1 MSDIDYHGFVAK
13 KRRLRENTF
22 VTESRLDNIVVG
34 TEIKYLNGT
43 ALCDLQPTDVMKLFR
58 SRTIKLVP
66 SASQLDSSM
75 VRILFQKLKLF
86 KKYLFI
92 YCFIWLCRLCLISI
106 IMASSRKKEG

>member
-13 KRRLRENTF
+13 KGRLRDKTI

-43 ALCDLQPTDVMKLFR
+43 ALCDLQPTAVMKLFR

-75 VRILFQKLKLF
+75 VRIFFHKLELSHKILT
-86 KKYLFI
+86 L
-92 YCFIWLCRLCLISI
+92 
-106 IMASSRKKEG
+106 

>member
-13 KRRLRENTF
+13 KGRLRENTF

-66 SASQLDSSM
+66 SSTASPEMTDCCFHGFMTTRNQT
-75 VRILFQKLKLF
+75 RILSATVRSFLF
-86 KKYLFI
+86 
-92 YCFIWLCRLCLISI
+92 
-106 IMASSRKKEG
+106 

>member
-13 KRRLRENTF
+13 KGRLRDKTI

-66 SASQLDSSM
+66 SSSSPFGSSM
-75 VRILFQKLKLF
+75 VRFFFHKLELSHKILTLSVS
-86 KKYLFI
+86 YGCVG
-92 YCFIWLCRLCLISI
+92 YD
-106 IMASSRKKEG
+106 